1 MTEDARVQESSSPAI
16 EPAPGRASSRFV
28 RFVLVSGFAA
38 LVNFGARLVLS
49 AWFSYPVAVSW
60 AYVAGIATAFCL
72 NRRLVFRESSNSLRT
87 QVSWFVV
94 VNLAGL
100 AQTLLVS
107 LFLAKWL
114 FPRLG
119 LFAHAE
125 EIAHAIGIGVP
136 AITSYYG
143 HKWLSFRG
151 AV

>member
-1 MTEDARVQESSSPAI
+1 MQDPPSSAI
-16 EPAPGRASSRFV
+16 EPASSATSSRFV

-38 LVNFGARLVLS
+38 LVNFGARVVLS
-49 AWFSYPVAVSW
+49 TWFSYPVAVSW

-87 QVSWFVV
+87 QMAWFVV

-107 LFLAKWL
+107 LFLARWL

-119 LFAHAE
+119 VHAHAE

>member
-1 MTEDARVQESSSPAI
+1 MQEPPPPATQAPSSRV
-16 EPAPGRASSRFV
+16 SSRFV
-28 RFVLVSGFAA
+28 RFVLVSAFAA

-49 AWFSYPVAVSW
+49 AWLSYPAAVAW

-72 NRRLVFRESSNSLRT
+72 NRSLVFRASSNSLGT
-87 QVSWFVV
+87 QVSWFVA

-107 LFLAKWL
+107 LFLARWL

-119 LFAHAE
+119 VSAHAE

-143 HKWLSFRG
+143 HKWFSFKG
-151 AV
+151 AA